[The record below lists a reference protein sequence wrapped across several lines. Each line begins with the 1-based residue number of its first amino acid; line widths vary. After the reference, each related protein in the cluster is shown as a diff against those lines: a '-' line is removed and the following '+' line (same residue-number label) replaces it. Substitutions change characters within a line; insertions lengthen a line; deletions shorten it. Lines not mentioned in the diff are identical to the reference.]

1 MESEPEMY
9 VSDPQYI
16 KEGVKGFTFYSLK
29 GTKVPEVLSRRYR
42 DFDALRKKMVE
53 RWPGIYIPKL
63 PNKKKVVGN
72 KGQKLSLIR
81 AEMINRFLKKIAKIK
96 YLMESDEMG
105 LFLQNTSNVGKTL
118 EAIKAEN
125 YEDLSKKYFS
135 TFLDYDDNFDT
146 KAGKE
151 DQDKFEKKLLESLP
165 KMKNFLLLV
174 SAAMERFADE
184 QENYSAVINMLSFY
198 EKESLSN
205 FVNNDENKLVFF
217 NMKNQELCENIGN
230 SQKQVIN
237 PYSRL
242 YSAITDDYLNS
253 EAMTEAL
260 EGLKNLQDSYN
271 KLNKSLSNINIELSE
286 LQAGKGSVK
295 SLFKNKEKEITRLNN
310 DKEAIE
316 KNINNLGNAIKIA
329 TFNMQN
335 AIKDF
340 KVTELDN
347 YYAELSRIESDTEK
361 NAQISDDLWE
371 TVIKDKNISE
381 FN

>member
-295 SLFKNKEKEITRLNN
+295 SLFKNKEKEIARLNN

-340 KVTELDN
+340 KITELDN

>member
-1 MESEPEMY
+1 
-9 VSDPQYI
+9 
-16 KEGVKGFTFYSLK
+16 
-29 GTKVPEVLSRRYR
+29 
-42 DFDALRKKMVE
+42 
-53 RWPGIYIPKL
+53 
-63 PNKKKVVGN
+63 
-72 KGQKLSLIR
+72 
-81 AEMINRFLKKIAKIK
+81 MINRFLKKIAKIK

-237 PYSRL
+237 PYGRL

-340 KVTELDN
+340 KVIELDN